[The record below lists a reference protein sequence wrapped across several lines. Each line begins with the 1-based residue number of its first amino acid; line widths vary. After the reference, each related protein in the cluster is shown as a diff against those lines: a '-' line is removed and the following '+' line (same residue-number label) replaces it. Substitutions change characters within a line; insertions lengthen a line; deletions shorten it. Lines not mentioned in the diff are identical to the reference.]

1 MADSS
6 LTTPDKG
13 AESEGLR
20 PDTLKFLQE
29 VVTASYKEQADLDE
43 SVWRTMPF
51 FAALYGLAV
60 TVIRSIPPH
69 LAFFGD
75 AIEFVASLFYVL
87 SIASFVLAFVYLW
100 IAAMP
105 RYFETP
111 AKSFEIRDHAVALSN
126 WYLSTK
132 AVEKAIDAKVTGDL
146 RRLFVNQVSNATEA
160 NRPGVEKRL
169 AARSRTILLLLAGFA
184 FISASEMLMF
194 VTSSFGTIG
203 VSAHATSKPAAGQ
216 SVGNNAGAPGTA
228 QGHSSAPRR

>member
-1 MADSS
+1 
-6 LTTPDKG
+6 
-13 AESEGLR
+13 
-20 PDTLKFLQE
+20 
-29 VVTASYKEQADLDE
+29 
-43 SVWRTMPF
+43 
-51 FAALYGLAV
+51 
-60 TVIRSIPPH
+60 
-69 LAFFGD
+69 
-75 AIEFVASLFYVL
+75 
-87 SIASFVLAFVYLW
+87 
-100 IAAMP
+100 MP

-111 AKSFEIRDHAVALSN
+111 AKSIEILDHAVALSN

-132 AVEKAIDAKVTGDL
+132 AVEKGIDAKVTGDL

-194 VTSSFGTIG
+194 AISSFGTIG

-228 QGHSSAPRR
+228 QGHASAPRR